1 MNDQCQRHRHL
12 PPGHVSRRPV
22 RALGLAGGL
31 FASLA
36 FVSSL
41 AVAADPPPPAAADS
55 CSGPKDCLQKGALA
69 NQQKDFARAAKFLGP
84 ACDIEPKACNI
95 VGELYRKGEGVAKD
109 GQKAADF
116 HRRACESKIIVSCA
130 IEAQL
135 RYRGEDG
142 AQVDKARAR
151 VAYEKSCGPD
161 FYDSCANVGV
171 MFANGEGG
179 PVDKARA
186 RVFYEKAC
194 VGGEQTGCVNQAA
207 LLLSGEGGPAEPD
220 KGRALLET
228 ACTNKNAI
236 ACYNLG
242 VVYAKG
248 QDVPQDFDRAQPLI
262 DKACSLGNQEGC
274 KFAAQLR
281 EDVAKQKA
289 AAAQAAAKAKPG
301 AAKKAK

>member
-1 MNDQCQRHRHL
+1 MDTCTRLGR
-12 PPGHVSRRPV
+12 SRGLV
-22 RALGLAGGL
+22 RVCAAIALGCGLLGWLASPI
-31 FASLA
+31 AE
-36 FVSSL
+36 
-41 AVAADPPPPAAADS
+41 AADAPPAAPADS

-69 NQQKDFARAAKFLGP
+69 NQQKDFVRAAKFLGP

-116 HRRACESKIIVSCA
+116 HRRACESKLIVSCA

-151 VAYEKSCGPD
+151 IAYEKSCGPD
-161 FYDSCANVGV
+161 FYDSCANAGV

-179 PVDKARA
+179 PVDKTRA

-194 VGGEQTGCVNQAA
+194 VGGEQMGCVNQAA
-207 LLLSGEGGPAEPD
+207 LLLAGEGGPADPA

-228 ACTNKNAI
+228 ACEQKNSF
-236 ACYNLG
+236 ACFNLG
-242 VVYAKG
+242 VIFAKG
-248 QDVPQDFDRAQPLI
+248 QDVPQDFDRALVLI
-262 DKACSLGNQEGC
+262 DKACVAGNQEGC
-274 KFAAQLR
+274 KFATQLR
-281 EDVAKQKA
+281 DDLAKQKA
-289 AAAQAAAKAKPG
+289 AAAQAATKGKPA